1 MGRIWL
7 TVQPYAARSQNP
19 NGVGAYGGTV
29 QGSSWTPP
37 VFWHGSSRVQRVA
50 LWMLTIGETRS
61 LLPFEFP
68 AACTRTI
75 WPVSLPANVPRVGF
89 GVVELN
95 AIAPRVDGFL
105 PPPRAG
111 IPSH

>member
-19 NGVGAYGGTV
+19 NGGGAYGGTGP
-29 QGSSWTPP
+29 GSSWTPP
-37 VFWHGSSRVQRVA
+37 VFWHGSFSVPFVA
-50 LWMLTIGETRS
+50 PWMLTIGETRS

-75 WPVSLPANVPRVGF
+75 WPVSLPAKVPRVRVRG
-89 GVVELN
+89 GGRGRGSTRPED
-95 AIAPRVDGFL
+95 AARSTPR
-105 PPPRAG
+105 R
-111 IPSH
+111 